1 MQNRALRCWP
11 RYWHSVVVDEGSGDG
26 ERAPDGVS
34 ALAELLGVSV
44 PALREAISGPW
55 DQGTAGPDLGFPIT
69 TFTGLANPHTPSRP
83 LAAIRVDHT
92 DLFLEVGHAVGVPL
106 PSGGMQWALG
116 EPRTGISY
124 DLDTPRETLLEG
136 VRDAL
141 HRVVDAAV
149 LRGATW

>member
-1 MQNRALRCWP
+1 
-11 RYWHSVVVDEGSGDG
+11 VDTNGGDG
-26 ERAPDGVS
+26 DRAPDGVP

-44 PALREAISGPW
+44 PELHHAIGGPW
-55 DQGTAGPDLGFPIT
+55 DAGRAGPDLGFPVT
-69 TFTGLANPHTPSRP
+69 TFTGLVNPHTPGRP

-106 PSGGMQWALG
+106 PTGEMQWALG
-116 EPRTGISY
+116 EPRTGMSY
-124 DLDTPRETLLEG
+124 DLDTPRETLLAE